1 MMSTMAK
8 RKTFE
13 STPEGFAKLLY
24 HSAKLDVMN
33 EEFVKHMTDNLSLAA
48 GNFTKT
54 FAFAMFYG
62 SIKLSLDKSIIYFAQ
77 HEFNSWVDPD
87 VNETNPHIPEIFAN
101 LGTKDKQQKYRAET
115 VQILELLEALNANK
129 NLSRAEKLDIYHSF
143 ISPFIEGAFGELR
156 YFPKFIVRLAYA
168 YMTPMFC
175 RMPEAD
181 MVIAEF
187 ARHRGISN
195 MYLLADMHNL
205 LLKLRPVAE
214 QKEKEITDISSI
226 ERYNDDEREVK
237 TEEMELLVLNKFKD
251 QENSLEEIDEEEV
264 DIELLKASRLSERI
278 VDLAVDDM
286 LRFKTT
292 EVPPF
297 GNLIDMIV
305 DKIKR
310 KKEMAWR
317 YNVEEARFYTYEE
330 LKSRREDTDISH
342 YKFFPSL
349 ELPPEDLEEMKKM
362 LDYNEMAK
370 SINWDEMDFS
380 YSIKNEDGTMSVQHD
395 DENYVDEEQDFK
407 DHELGFERED
417 KVLLDR
423 LARLK
428 EKGEDG
434 EVFEEEEEDYEE
446 EDDDDEFDIGTTA
459 L

>member
-1 MMSTMAK
+1 MAR
-8 RKTFE
+8 RKSFE

-24 HSAKLDVMN
+24 HSAKLDVVS
-33 EEFVKHMTDNLSLAA
+33 EEFIKHMTDNLSLAA

-54 FAFAMFYG
+54 FAFAIFYG

-77 HEFNSWVDPD
+77 HEFNTWVDPD
-87 VNETNPHIPEIFAN
+87 VTETSPHIPEIFAN
-101 LGTKDKQQKYRAET
+101 LGSKDKQEKYRAET

-181 MVIAEF
+181 MIIAEL
-187 ARHRGISN
+187 ARHRKISN
-195 MYLLADMHNL
+195 MYLLADIHNL

-226 ERYNDDEREVK
+226 ERFNDDERDTK
-237 TEEMELLVLNKFKD
+237 TEEMELLVLNKFRD
-251 QENSLEEIDEEEV
+251 REDSLEEIDDEEV
-264 DIELLKASRLSERI
+264 DIEMHKASRLSERI
-278 VDLAVDDM
+278 VDQAVDDM

-317 YNVEEARFYTYEE
+317 YNVDEGRFYTYEE

-380 YSIKNEDGTMSVQHD
+380 YSIKNEDGTMTTHHD
-395 DENYVDEEQDFK
+395 DENYVDEEQEAK

-434 EVFEEEEEDYEE
+434 EVYEEEEDFE
-446 EDDDDEFDIGTTA
+446 EDDDDDEDDIGTSVI
-459 L
+459 